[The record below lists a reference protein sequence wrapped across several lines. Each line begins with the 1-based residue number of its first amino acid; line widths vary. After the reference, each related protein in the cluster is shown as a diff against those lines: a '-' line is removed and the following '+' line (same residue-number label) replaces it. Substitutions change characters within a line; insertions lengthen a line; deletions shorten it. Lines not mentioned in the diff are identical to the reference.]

1 MRIIAAVMVMAV
13 ALAQLLGAAAEIEL
27 ASRLAS
33 DRALG
38 LAQ

>member
-13 ALAQLLGAAAEIEL
+13 ALAHLLGAAAEIEL

-33 DRALG
+33 ERALR

>member
-1 MRIIAAVMVMAV
+1 MRVVIAVVIMAV
-13 ALAQLLGAAAEIEL
+13 ALAHLLGAAAEIEL

-33 DRALG
+33 ERALG

>member
-1 MRIIAAVMVMAV
+1 MRVIVAVMVMAV
-13 ALAQLLGAAAEIEL
+13 ALAHLLGATAEIEL

-33 DRALG
+33 ERALG

>member
-1 MRIIAAVMVMAV
+1 MRIIVAVMVMAV
-13 ALAQLLGAAAEIEL
+13 ALAHLLGVAAEIEL

-33 DRALG
+33 ERALG

>member
-1 MRIIAAVMVMAV
+1 MRIILAVIVMAV
-13 ALAQLLGAAAEIEL
+13 ALAHLLGAAAEIEL

-33 DRALG
+33 ERALG